1 MKAAKWPLG
10 WGGKGGLTGE
20 EGHHPLQSTGQ
31 PLSFPGL
38 VGDKSELN
46 CCQECIFNVE
56 FRWESNEKQE
66 ENILVP
72 LINWFLYYI

>member
-1 MKAAKWPLG
+1 MGTQERAFPPAKHRAALVLHRARG
-10 WGGKGGLTGE
+10 
-20 EGHHPLQSTGQ
+20 
-31 PLSFPGL
+31 

-72 LINWFLYYI
+72 LINCFLYYI